1 MQFATIYNLRKTS
14 RAFFFVFTL
23 GYLTTYL
30 LAANGIAESITA
42 PLAAYLD
49 LPALLTA
56 ILFITS
62 GLLKKVDLEETG
74 HHHVTLAIWIL
85 AFGIMAVFVLLDLLG
100 RV

>member
-23 GYLTTYL
+23 GYLITYL
-30 LAANGIAESITA
+30 LAANGIMESITA
-42 PLAAYLD
+42 PLAIYLD
-49 LPALLTA
+49 LPAILTA

-62 GLLKKVDLEETG
+62 GVLKKVDLEETG
-74 HHHVTLAIWIL
+74 HHFVTLAIWIL
-85 AFGIMAVFVLLDLLG
+85 AFGVMAVFVLLDLLG